1 MPDTEL
7 VLVEHELFV
16 RTYDYLSNE
25 PVQIWSDW
33 ALSPRMFW
41 PDWAWGSANPDP
53 LPIPLSR
60 TRYHAEFLDAR
71 PAPSNGARWTFRIDP
86 TAHAVRCG
94 RQDVPCPKV
103 REGTETRWNGSYWQ
117 KWNKKRY
124 DWEAI

>member
-1 MPDTEL
+1 MPEAEL
-7 VLVEHELFV
+7 ICVEGKLYV
-16 RTYDYLSNE
+16 RTYA
-25 PVQIWSDW
+25 
-33 ALSPRMFW
+33 ALSTPEVVMCDYDLAPRMSW
-41 PDWAWGSANPDP
+41 LDWAWGSENPDP

-94 RQDVPCPKV
+94 QQDVPCPKV